1 MANFETVIVE
11 TDLLILGGGMAACGA
26 AVEAAY
32 WAKQNGLKVT
42 LVDKAAVDRSGA
54 VAMGLSAINQ
64 YVGLKDGT
72 NTLKDYVDYVR
83 NDLMGVT
90 REDLV
95 ANIARHVDST
105 VHLFEKWG
113 LPIWKDEKGK
123 YVHEGR
129 WQLMINGESYKVIVA
144 EAAKNALLQSGV
156 GQIFERVFIVG
167 PIMDGDRCAGAVGF
181 SVRENKFYV
190 FKAKATLVAMGG
202 AVHVFKPRSSGEG
215 MGRAWYP
222 PWNSGS
228 SAYFTIR
235 AGAEM
240 TCQEVRFIPVR
251 FKDAYGPVGAWFL
264 LFKSRA
270 TNSQGGDYMVERRPE
285 LEKWGPYGRVKPVP
299 ANLRNYLGMLDVMDG
314 KGPINMRTEEAIQ
327 KIADTYKDDPKAYK
341 KKMKELESEAWEDFL
356 DMTIS
361 QAILW
366 ASTNVQPEEQSSE
379 IAASEPYFIGSHSGA
394 SGAWVSGPEDLQ
406 TDETKAEYFWGYT
419 NMSTVKGLFCAG
431 DASGASSH
439 KFSSGSHAEG
449 RIAAKSA
456 IKFIVENNAHA
467 TVDPAKVESLK
478 AEILKPLDTY
488 EQHKNA
494 TTDPE
499 INPNYIKPRMFMF
512 RLQKI
517 MDEYAGG
524 ISSPIHNQRGL
535 AEQGPGTAGLAQG
548 GLRETRRFQ
557 LARTHALLGKHT
569 PHVAG
574 RSARPDHALP
584 RRDSLAR
591 ILLPRGQAGSRRR
604 EVACLR
610 QLPGSIPRRTPGRC
624 EPGRSCRSSRS
635 PRSTNCSEDS
645 AARFGAGDSR
655 GREGTSHPPVAR
667 MKQGLSK
674 ECPHCGQ
681 PMVRWANPQ
690 WS

>member
-1 MANFETVIVE
+1 MENFETKVVT

-32 WAKQNGLKVT
+32 WAKKNGLKVT
-42 LVDKAAVDRSGA
+42 MVDKAATDRSGA

-64 YVGLKDGT
+64 YVGIKDGQ
-72 NTLKDYVDYVR
+72 NTLEDYVKYVR

-95 ANIARHVDST
+95 ASIARHVDST

-113 LPIWKDEKGK
+113 LPIWKDKNGA

-129 WQLMINGESYKVIVA
+129 WQLMINGESYKVVVA
-144 EAAKNALLQSGV
+144 EAAKNALKAANGELY
-156 GQIFERVFIVG
+156 ERVFIVG
-167 PIMDGDRCAGAVGF
+167 PLMDGDRVAGAYGF
-181 SVRENKFYV
+181 SVRKNEFYV
-190 FKAKATLVAMGG
+190 FKAKAVLVAMGG

-215 MGRAWYP
+215 LGRAWYP

-228 SAYFTIR
+228 SAYFTLA

-270 TNSQGGDYMVERRPE
+270 TNGLGENYMETRKNE
-285 LEKWGPYGRVKPVP
+285 LEKWLPYGHVKPVP
-299 ANLRNYLGMLDVMDG
+299 ANLRNWLMMLDVMEG
-314 KGPINMRTEEAIQ
+314 KGPIYMRTEEAIANLA
-327 KIADTYKDDPKAYK
+327 KALPDPVEQK
-341 KKMKELESEAWEDFL
+341 KKLKELEAEAWEDFL

-361 QAILW
+361 QALLW
-366 ASTNVQPEEQSSE
+366 AATDVSPEAKPSE
-379 IAASEPYFIGSHSGA
+379 IAAAEPYFIGSHSGA

-406 TDETKAEYFWGYT
+406 TSQTKGEYFWGYT

-456 IKFIVENNAHA
+456 IKFIVENN
-467 TVDPAKVESLK
+467 TQPNVDMGLVEKLK
-478 AEILKPLDTY
+478 AQTLAPVALFEAQSK
-488 EQHKNA
+488 K
-494 TTDPE
+494 TTDAS
-499 INPNYIKPRMFMF
+499 INPAYIRPKMYMF

-524 ISSPIHNQRGL
+524 VTSQFKTSKALLQKGL
-535 AEQGPGTAGLAQG
+535 ELIALLKEDAKKLAAEDLHELMRAWENYHRTWQAEAHVRTILF
-548 GLRETRRFQ
+548 REETRWPGYYFRADCPSMKDEWYCFANCKYNPATGEWTM
-557 LARTHALLGKHT
+557 LKRPIYKI
-569 PHVAG
+569 VA
-574 RSARPDHALP
+574 D
-584 RRDSLAR
+584 
-591 ILLPRGQAGSRRR
+591 
-604 EVACLR
+604 
-610 QLPGSIPRRTPGRC
+610 
-624 EPGRSCRSSRS
+624 
-635 PRSTNCSEDS
+635 
-645 AARFGAGDSR
+645 
-655 GREGTSHPPVAR
+655 
-667 MKQGLSK
+667 
-674 ECPHCGQ
+674 
-681 PMVRWANPQ
+681 
-690 WS
+690 

>member
-1 MANFETVIVE
+1 MANFETVTVE

-32 WAKQNGLKVT
+32 WAKLNGLKVA

-64 YVGLKDGT
+64 YVGLRDGA
-72 NTLKDYVDYVR
+72 NTVKDYVDYVR
-83 NDLMGVT
+83 NDLMGIT

-113 LPIWKDEKGK
+113 LPIWKDENGA

-129 WQLMINGESYKVIVA
+129 WQLMINGESYKVVVA
-144 EAAKNALLQSGV
+144 EAAKNALLQTGV
-156 GQIFERVFIVG
+156 GEIFERVFIVAPLMAG
-167 PIMDGDRCAGAVGF
+167 ERVAGAVGF

-190 FKAKATLVAMGG
+190 FKSKATLVAMGG

-228 SAYFTIR
+228 SAYFTIK

-270 TNSQGGDYMVERRPE
+270 TNSEGGNYMIDRKAE
-285 LEKWGPYGRVKPVP
+285 LENWVPYGRVKPVP
-299 ANLRNYLGMLDVMDG
+299 ANLRNYLGMLDTMQG
-314 KGPINMRTEEAIQ
+314 KGPIFMRTEEAIQ
-327 KIADTYKDDPKAYK
+327 AIAEKLKDDPKAYK

-366 ASTNVQPEEQSSE
+366 AASNVQPEEKSSE
-379 IAASEPYFIGSHSGA
+379 IAAAEPYFIGSHSGA

-406 TDETKAEYFWGYT
+406 TDETRKDYFWGYAH
-419 NMSTVKGLFCAG
+419 MSTVKGLFCAG

-449 RIAAKSA
+449 RICAKAAV
-456 IKFIVENNAHA
+456 KFIVENN
-467 TVDPAKVESLK
+467 TMPAVAQAAIDALQ
-478 AEILKPLDTY
+478 AEILKPIDVY
-488 EQHKNA
+488 EQFKNA
-494 TTDPE
+494 TTDPD

-524 ISSPIHNQRGL
+524 I
-535 AEQGPGTAGLAQG
+535 TAQFTTNG
-548 GLRETRRFQ
+548 
-557 LARTHALLGKHT
+557 ALLTKGME
-569 PHVAG
+569 
-574 RSARPDHALP
+574 
-584 RRDSLAR
+584 
-591 ILLPRGQAGSRRR
+591 LLNF
-604 EVACLR
+604 LK
-610 QLPGSIPRRTPGRC
+610 
-624 EPGRSCRSSRS
+624 
-635 PRSTNCSEDS
+635 EDS
-645 AARFGAGDSR
+645 ANLAASNLHELMRCWENVHRMWQAEAHVRTMLFRDETRWPGYYVRADKPKMDEEKWHVFANCKYDPQNNTWEMIARPILHIFSQAKAVS
-655 GREGTSHPPVAR
+655 A
-667 MKQGLSK
+667 
-674 ECPHCGQ
+674 
-681 PMVRWANPQ
+681 
-690 WS
+690 

>member
-1 MANFETVIVE
+1 MANFETVVVE

-26 AVEAAY
+26 AVEAAH
-32 WAKQNGLKVT
+32 WAKQHGLKVT

-64 YVGLKDGT
+64 YVGLKDGK
-72 NTLKDYVDYVR
+72 NTIKDYVDYVR

-95 ANIARHVDST
+95 ANIARHVDSS

-113 LPIWKDEKGK
+113 LPIWKDENGG

-129 WQLMINGESYKVIVA
+129 WQLMINGESYKVVVA

-156 GQIFERVFIVG
+156 GEIYERIFIVG
-167 PIMDGDRCAGAVGF
+167 PLMDGERCAGAVGF
-181 SVRENKFYV
+181 SVREDKFYV
-190 FKAKATLVAMGG
+190 FKAKATLAAMGG

-228 SAYFTIR
+228 SAYFTLK

-270 TNSQGGDYMVERRPE
+270 TNSQGGNYMLERQPE
-285 LEKWGPYGRVKPVP
+285 LENWAPYGKVKPVP
-299 ANLRNYLGMLDVMDG
+299 ANLRNYLMLLDVAEG
-314 KGPINMRTEEAIQ
+314 KGPIYMRTEEAIQ
-327 KIADTYKDDPKAYK
+327 KIADEYKDDPKAYK

-366 ASTNVQPEEQSSE
+366 AGTNTQPEEKSSE
-379 IAASEPYFIGSHSGA
+379 IAAAEPYFIGSHSGA

-406 TDETKAEYFWGYT
+406 TSESKKDYFWGYA
-419 NMSTVKGLFCAG
+419 NMSTVPGLFCAG

-449 RIAAKSA
+449 RIAAKA
-456 IKFIVENNAHA
+456 AAKYVVEHNTAPKVDDA
-467 TVDPAKVESLK
+467 TIEALK
-478 AEILKPLDTY
+478 AEILKPLDIY
-488 EQHKNA
+488 AEHAKE

-499 INPNYIKPRMFMF
+499 INANYIKPRMFMF

-524 ISSPIHNQRGL
+524 VTSQFTTNKALLEKAIELL
-535 AEQGPGTAGLAQG
+535 AFLKEDSEKLAASNLHELMRCWENTHRMWQAEAHVRTM
-548 GLRETRRFQ
+548 LFRNETRWPGYYFRSDAPKMDDAKWKVFANCRFDPKTNEWQ
-557 LARTHALLGKHT
+557 MLT
-569 PHVAG
+569 
-574 RSARPDHALP
+574 RP
-584 RRDSLAR
+584 
-591 ILLPRGQAGSRRR
+591 I
-604 EVACLR
+604 VTV
-610 QLPGSIPRRTPGRC
+610 IPAPA
-624 EPGRSCRSSRS
+624 PV
-635 PRSTNCSEDS
+635 
-645 AARFGAGDSR
+645 GA
-655 GREGTSHPPVAR
+655 
-667 MKQGLSK
+667 
-674 ECPHCGQ
+674 
-681 PMVRWANPQ
+681 
-690 WS
+690 